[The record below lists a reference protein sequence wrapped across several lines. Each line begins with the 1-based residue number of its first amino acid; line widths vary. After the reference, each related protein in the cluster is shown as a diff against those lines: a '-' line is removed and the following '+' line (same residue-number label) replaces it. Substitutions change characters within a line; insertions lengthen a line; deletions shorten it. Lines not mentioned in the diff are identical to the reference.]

1 MRAMKIFKKCLPY
14 KVKEVLVSKAG
25 NYQAEKLTATLLDGT
40 LAQKADIIKDFNL
53 EDCLTTNHC
62 GNIIMVSKLP

>member
-1 MRAMKIFKKCLPY
+1 MKIFKKCLPY
-14 KVKEVLVSKAG
+14 KVKEVLVSKVG

-40 LAQKADIIKDFNL
+40 LAQKTDIIKDFNL
-53 EDCLTTNHC
+53 EDCLAPNNC

>member
-1 MRAMKIFKKCLPY
+1 MEWFKKGQLPP
-14 KVKEVLVSKAG
+14 KVKELIVSKVG
-25 NYQAEKLTATLLDGT
+25 NYQAEKLIATLLDGT

-53 EDCLTTNHC
+53 EDCLTTNNC

>member
-1 MRAMKIFKKCLPY
+1 MKIFKKCLPY

>member
-1 MRAMKIFKKCLPY
+1 MKIFKKCLPY
-14 KVKEVLVSKAG
+14 KVKEVLVSKVG

-53 EDCLTTNHC
+53 EDCLMPNHC

>member
-1 MRAMKIFKKCLPY
+1 MKIFKKCLPY
-14 KVKEVLVSKAG
+14 KVKEVLVSKVG

-40 LAQKADIIKDFNL
+40 LAQKTDIIKDFNL
-53 EDCLTTNHC
+53 EDSLATNNC

>member
-1 MRAMKIFKKCLPY
+1 MKIFKKSLPY
-14 KVKEVLVSKAG
+14 KVKEVLVSKVG